1 MMTLNRRDQ
10 FALVAAAVAAA
21 FIIVLPQWLD
31 LFTLLSLT
39 VYLVMALL
47 ALSLAFIWGFGGIL
61 CFGQA
66 AFFGLGAY
74 AYAVGALNIADST
87 VAVVLAILVPTL
99 FAAALGYF
107 MFYGGISDVY
117 VGVITLAVTLI
128 LFNLLNAS
136 AGGEYRIGEAA
147 LGGFNGIPAIPTLNV
162 PFMPERVLSPEALFI
177 VSGLCLVAVYV
188 ALRLTLGSRFG
199 RTVIAIRENEQRA
212 ALLGYDV
219 RLHKLLVFSL
229 GGGVAGLAGCLYA
242 NWGAFISPEVF
253 GLAQSA
259 QIIIWVI
266 VGGRGT
272 LLGPILAC
280 IALQWLVNRLGTQ
293 SLIDS
298 GLVLGALLMAVVMLL
313 PKGLLPTLLTLCDRR
328 RGERDI
334 APSKESAS

>member
-1 MMTLNRRDQ
+1 MI
-10 FALVAAAVAAA
+10 ALSKTDYGALAACAVAAVVIA
-21 FIIVLPQWLD
+21 LLPQWIN
-31 LFTLLSLT
+31 LFSLLSLT

-74 AYAVGALNIADST
+74 AYAVGAINLADSSWAVLLA
-87 VAVVLAILVPTL
+87 VAVPAL
-99 FAAALGYF
+99 FAALLGYF

-136 AGGEYRIGEAA
+136 SGSEYRIGEAA

-162 PFMPERVLSPEALFI
+162 PLLPDMILSPEALFI
-177 VSGLCLVAVYV
+177 VAGLCLVAVY
-188 ALRLTLGSRFG
+188 AGLRLTLGSRFG
-199 RTVIAIRENEQRA
+199 KTVIAIRENEQRA

-219 RLHKLLVFSL
+219 RLHKLLVFSI
-229 GGGVAGLAGCLYA
+229 GGAIAGLAGCLYA
-242 NWGAFISPEVF
+242 NWGAFISPGVF

-272 LLGPILAC
+272 LLGPILGC
-280 IALQWLVNRLGTQ
+280 IALQWLVNHLGTQ
-293 SLIDS
+293 GFIDS
-298 GLVLGALLMAVVMLL
+298 GLVMGLVLMAFVMLL
-313 PKGLLPTLLTLCDRR
+313 PKGFLPALQALTRR
-328 RGERDI
+328 MTKR
-334 APSKESAS
+334 SKAELQKEGTP